1 MSTTIHSTK
10 RGTVYVTAQA
20 DVPVLCPPDSCIL
33 WAEIDDPWN
42 LVIGDHC
49 TDAKLRTLAEREGFD
64 FDELVRLRDEVA
76 KGIAQ

>member
-10 RGTVYVTAQA
+10 RGTVFITAQA
-20 DVPVLCPPDSCIL
+20 DVPVICPPDSCLL

-49 TDAKLRTLAEREGFD
+49 PDDTLRRFAEREGFVYS
-64 FDELVRLRDEVA
+64 ELVAARKECEVA
-76 KGIAQ
+76 A